1 VYSFLWAV
9 ALLGLFTVGRGES
22 FFSPLMLVLIPLSFM
37 IGRGLLKLQQ
47 WARRGALVLSV
58 LCILSSLPLPCY
70 VCYELYFDPSLHRG
84 AHHVWD
90 RGEDYSAVGLP
101 AAMLLSLISLPFV
114 AFSGGTIRYLLRR
127 DVKTCFGVA

>member
-1 VYSFLWAV
+1 MRLRQTGAPGGSPMKPLTGVRIVAVYSFLWAV

-70 VCYELYFDPSLHRG
+70 VCYEIGRASCR
-84 AHHVWD
+84 
-90 RGEDYSAVGLP
+90 
-101 AAMLLSLISLPFV
+101 
-114 AFSGGTIRYLLRR
+114 
-127 DVKTCFGVA
+127 